1 MTRCALCRTVVSLP
15 SLKHVVDGEM
25 YHAGCWARKVRQA
38 VEGKIREA
46 RAAVTADPPE
56 SRRAEGAAPESR
68 PADA

>member
-25 YHAGCWARKVRQA
+25 YHAGCWARRVRQ
-38 VEGKIREA
+38 VERKIREA